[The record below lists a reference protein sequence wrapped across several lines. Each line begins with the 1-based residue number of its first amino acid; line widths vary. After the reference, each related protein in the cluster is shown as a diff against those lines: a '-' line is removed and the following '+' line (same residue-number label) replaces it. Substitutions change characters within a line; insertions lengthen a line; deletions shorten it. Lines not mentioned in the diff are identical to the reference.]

1 MNKKIT
7 LVTLIFL
14 LTLSVQQVVPST
26 CNITP
31 IAGDFGLDQTKQTAI
46 SKVNLVIN
54 TYLLIGKINLTIEYI
69 QLEENSTRFI
79 DTVSIKGNLSD
90 IYVKDPMDYNLLIS
104 SSYDDIVN
112 TTNITFQLHRALNVG
127 EKYTALIFS
136 MLPTKVIVH
145 NRILDFSIN
154 WTQTVSVFSATVYL
168 EKYLMLLSTSPTP
181 QTTSV
186 INQRIKMT
194 WDTIMIDSFALLIE
208 FKDSLEYE
216 IITVS
221 PTVWNIGNI
230 SRSSRT
236 IKQQFTIVNLLNTAI
251 RVDVINNNSWI
262 DIEQSFVVGPSSQKE
277 IIAEMDISKT
287 GKFEGVILFNTNM
300 SLQEISCVV
309 SVYVEDSLNPWLVVG
324 LIIGVALL
332 ALGGLAFYMFSQMKP
347 VEEVIEERKS
357 QEQIKNL
364 KVDKLEGFLN
374 ENEILV
380 VKEVINKPG
389 ISQAQIVQNT
399 GISKS
404 TLSRIVAKMERKGLL
419 KKKSVG
425 MSHQLYIDK
434 ESSFLKYAKK

>member
-1 MNKKIT
+1 MNRRIAIIT
-7 LVTLIFL
+7 IVFLVTL
-14 LTLSVQQVVPST
+14 SVHEVAHST
-26 CNITP
+26 SNTSP
-31 IAGDFGLDQTKQTAI
+31 IADQLGLEQTKQTAI
-46 SKVNLVIN
+46 SKVDLVIN

-79 DTVSIKGNLSD
+79 DTVTIKGNLSD
-90 IYVKDPMDYNLLIS
+90 VYVKDTLDNNLLIG
-104 SSYDDIVN
+104 SSYNDILDA
-112 TTNITFQLHRALNVG
+112 TDITFQLQRALNVG
-127 EKYTALIFS
+127 EKYTVLIFS
-136 MLPTKVIVH
+136 ILPTKVVVQ

-194 WDTIMIDSFALLIE
+194 WDTIMMDEFALLIE

-236 IKQQFTIVNLLNTAI
+236 VKQKFVIVNLLNSPI

-262 DIEQSFVVGPSSQKE
+262 DIERSFVVGPSSQKE
-277 IIAEMDISKT
+277 IIAEMDISNT
-287 GKFEGVILFNTNM
+287 GQFEGVILFNTNM
-300 SLQEISCVV
+300 SLQEVPCEV
-309 SVYVEDSLNPWLVVG
+309 SVYVEDSLNPWMLVG
-324 LIIGVALL
+324 LILGIALL
-332 ALGGLAFYMFSQMKP
+332 ALGGLAFYLYNQMKP
-347 VEEVIEERKS
+347 VEEVIEEKKS

-374 ENEILV
+374 ENEIQV

>member
-1 MNKKIT
+1 MNRKVALVTIVF
-7 LVTLIFL
+7 LVTLSI
-14 LTLSVQQVVPST
+14 QQVAHST
-26 CNITP
+26 SNNFPIT
-31 IAGDFGLDQTKQTAI
+31 DQLVLDQTKQTAI
-46 SKVNLVIN
+46 SKVDLVIN

-79 DTVSIKGNLSD
+79 DTISIKGNLSEVF
-90 IYVKDPMDYNLLIS
+90 VKDSLDNNLLIG
-104 SSYDDIVN
+104 SSYDDILDA
-112 TTNITFQLHRALNVG
+112 TDITFQLQRALNVG
-127 EKYTALIFS
+127 ERYTASIFS
-136 MLPTKVIVH
+136 ILPTKVTVQ

-230 SRSSRT
+230 SQSSRT

-347 VEEVIEERKS
+347 VEDVIEEKKS

-399 GISKS
+399 GMSKS

>member
-1 MNKKIT
+1 MNRKVALVTIVF
-7 LVTLIFL
+7 LVTLSI
-14 LTLSVQQVVPST
+14 QQVAHST
-26 CNITP
+26 SNNFPIT
-31 IAGDFGLDQTKQTAI
+31 DQLVLDQTKQTAI
-46 SKVNLVIN
+46 SKVDLVIN

-79 DTVSIKGNLSD
+79 DTISIKGNLSEVF
-90 IYVKDPMDYNLLIS
+90 VKDSLDNNLLIG
-104 SSYDDIVN
+104 SSYDDILDA
-112 TTNITFQLHRALNVG
+112 TDITFQLQRALNVG
-127 EKYTALIFS
+127 ERYTASIFS
-136 MLPTKVIVH
+136 ILPTKVTVH

-194 WDTIMIDSFALLIE
+194 WDTIMIDEFTLLVE

-216 IITVS
+216 IIIVS

-230 SRSSRT
+230 SRSSKT
-236 IKQQFTIVNLLNTAI
+236 IKQQFTIVNLLTTAI

-262 DIEQSFVVGPSSQKE
+262 DIERSFIIGPSSQKE

-287 GKFEGVILFNTNM
+287 GQFEGVILFNTNM
-300 SLQEISCVV
+300 SLQEVSCVV

-347 VEEVIEERKS
+347 VEDVIEEKKS

-399 GISKS
+399 GMSKS

>member
-1 MNKKIT
+1 MKRKIA
-7 LVTLIFL
+7 LVTIVFL
-14 LTLSVQQVVPST
+14 LTLSIQKVAPSAS
-26 CNITP
+26 NNFPIT
-31 IAGDFGLDQTKQTAI
+31 DQLGLDQTKQTAI
-46 SKVNLVIN
+46 SKVKLVIN

-79 DTVSIKGNLSD
+79 DTVSIKGNLSEVH
-90 IYVKDPMDYNLLIS
+90 VKDSMDNNLLIS
-104 SSYDDIVN
+104 SSYDDILN
-112 TTNITFQLHRALNVG
+112 KTAITFQLQRALNVG
-127 EKYTALIFS
+127 EKYIALIFS
-136 MLPTKVIVH
+136 ILPTKVIVQ

-168 EKYLMLLSTSPTP
+168 EKYLMLLSTSPSP

-194 WDTIMIDSFALLIE
+194 WDTIMIDTFSLLVE

-230 SRSSRT
+230 SRSLKT
-236 IKQQFTIVNLLNTAI
+236 IKQQFVIVNLLSTTI

-262 DIEQSFVVGPSSQKE
+262 DIESSFIVGPSSQKE
-277 IIAEMDISKT
+277 IIAELDISKT
-287 GKFEGVILFNTNM
+287 GQFEGVILFNTNM
-300 SLQEISCVV
+300 SLQEVSCVV
-309 SVYVEDSLNPWLVVG
+309 SVYVEDALNPWMIVG
-324 LIIGVALL
+324 LVLGIALL

-347 VEEVIEERKS
+347 VEEVIEEKKS

-404 TLSRIVAKMERKGLL
+404 TLSRIVTKMERKGLL

>member
-1 MNKKIT
+1 
-7 LVTLIFL
+7 
-14 LTLSVQQVVPST
+14 
-26 CNITP
+26 
-31 IAGDFGLDQTKQTAI
+31 
-46 SKVNLVIN
+46 
-54 TYLLIGKINLTIEYI
+54 LIGKINLTIEYI

-90 IYVKDPMDYNLLIS
+90 IYVKDSMDYNLLIS
-104 SSYDDIVN
+104 SSYDDILD
-112 TTNITFQLHRALNVG
+112 TTDITFQLQRALNVG
-127 EKYTALIFS
+127 EKYVVLVFS
-136 MLPTKVIVH
+136 ILPTKVIVQ

-230 SRSSRT
+230 SQSSKT

-277 IIAEMDISKT
+277 IIAEMDI
-287 GKFEGVILFNTNM
+287 
-300 SLQEISCVV
+300 C
-309 SVYVEDSLNPWLVVG
+309 
-324 LIIGVALL
+324 
-332 ALGGLAFYMFSQMKP
+332 
-347 VEEVIEERKS
+347 
-357 QEQIKNL
+357 
-364 KVDKLEGFLN
+364 
-374 ENEILV
+374 
-380 VKEVINKPG
+380 
-389 ISQAQIVQNT
+389 
-399 GISKS
+399 
-404 TLSRIVAKMERKGLL
+404 
-419 KKKSVG
+419 
-425 MSHQLYIDK
+425 
-434 ESSFLKYAKK
+434 

>member
-1 MNKKIT
+1 MNRKVALVTIVF
-7 LVTLIFL
+7 LVTLSL
-14 LTLSVQQVVPST
+14 QQVAPST

-31 IAGDFGLDQTKQTAI
+31 IVGDFGLDQTKQTAI

-79 DTVSIKGNLSD
+79 DTISIKGNLSEVF
-90 IYVKDPMDYNLLIS
+90 VKDSLDNNLLIG
-104 SSYDDIVN
+104 SSYDDILDA
-112 TTNITFQLHRALNVG
+112 TDITFQLQRALNVG
-127 EKYTALIFS
+127 ERYTASIFS
-136 MLPTKVIVH
+136 ILPTKVTVH

-230 SRSSRT
+230 SQSSRT

-287 GKFEGVILFNTNM
+287 GQFEGVILFNTNM

-309 SVYVEDSLNPWLVVG
+309 SVYVEDSLNPWVVVG

-332 ALGGLAFYMFSQMKP
+332 ALGGLAFYMYSQMKP
-347 VEEVIEERKS
+347 VEEVIEEKKS

-380 VKEVINKPG
+380 VKEIVNKPG

-419 KKKSVG
+419 RKKSVG